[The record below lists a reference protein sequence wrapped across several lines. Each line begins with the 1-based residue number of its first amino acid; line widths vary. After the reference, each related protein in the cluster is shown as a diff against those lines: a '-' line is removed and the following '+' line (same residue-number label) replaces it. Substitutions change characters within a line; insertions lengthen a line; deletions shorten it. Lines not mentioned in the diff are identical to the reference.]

1 MICVSFW
8 DLRRCCLAAATWMRC
23 HASQPIMAG
32 STRVVS
38 SPLPETSLLAR
49 SCNKAERERYFVFGE
64 SLLSRFSRSSTT
76 LTRDGVV
83 PVASSK
89 GRPNRTLTISRS
101 SIVWCE
107 SAPRSDPTRISDFR
121 DLACRSASA
130 PQADAQYDR
139 RSRVMLAEERALT
152 SGALSKMARSW
163 LLAMSL
169 QTPSMTGAAGD
180 CCVEGR
186 RRVTHRA
193 EAACG

>member
-1 MICVSFW
+1 
-8 DLRRCCLAAATWMRC
+8 MRC
-23 HASQPIMAG
+23 HVSQPILAG

-64 SLLSRFSRSSTT
+64 SLRSRFSRSSTT
-76 LTRDGVV
+76 LTRDGKV

-121 DLACRSASA
+121 DLACRSASDPPGRCTIKSSA
-130 PQADAQYDR
+130 PELRSKNFQRVSPCGKLGATRCGSASLWPPYDYHNDFG
-139 RSRVMLAEERALT
+139 SVGVSIEGSGSPPILA
-152 SGALSKMARSW
+152 SKPRN
-163 LLAMSL
+163 
-169 QTPSMTGAAGD
+169 
-180 CCVEGR
+180 R
-186 RRVTHRA
+186 
-193 EAACG
+193 

>member
-1 MICVSFW
+1 MPQMICVSFW
-8 DLRRCCLAAATWMRC
+8 ALRRCCLAAATWMRC

-64 SLLSRFSRSSTT
+64 SLRSRYSRSSTT
-76 LTRDGVV
+76 LMRDGKV

-107 SAPRSDPTRISDFR
+107 SMPRLLKIPGMAARTR
-121 DLACRSASA
+121 LAQRSTKPDQIVGWSRPAGQFSTQSGPDASA
-130 PQADAQYDR
+130 QSVEQVAR
-139 RSRVMLAEERALT
+139 LSRNVRQPNHVLAN
-152 SGALSKMARSW
+152 
-163 LLAMSL
+163 
-169 QTPSMTGAAGD
+169 
-180 CCVEGR
+180 
-186 RRVTHRA
+186 
-193 EAACG
+193 